1 MIQIIDFSHSGEL
14 IEDCGKTSVKQILHN
29 MGLQRL
35 QMCLLN
41 IAGRYMRYKVMQ
53 KTLNKYNAYHLS

>member
-1 MIQIIDFSHSGEL
+1 MIQVIDFSHSGEL
-14 IEDCGKTSVKQILHN
+14 IEDCYKTLVKQILHN

-41 IAGRYMRYKVMQ
+41 VAGRYMR
-53 KTLNKYNAYHLS
+53 